1 MRLMYRGLEFSEV
14 GVNMEKR
21 KIRIKC
27 NFAKEI
33 CNMFNN
39 WLAQLSDGYWENSR
53 GEFGSYGDGWYESV
67 WNCFEFGT
75 EKISSA
81 CYSRSNFVI
90 TLKGNPTWSE
100 AKGDCE
106 KFHELTD
113 ESIVDYLVEALFA
126 SIEEAPLGI
135 FGINE
140 YELNVLEDCISEW
153 EILPPPK
160 PKLSHKE
167 LEKLVGYEF
176 DYVE

>member
-1 MRLMYRGLEFSEV
+1 MKQRE
-14 GVNMEKR
+14 
-21 KIRIKC
+21 IRIRC
-27 NFAKEI
+27 NFAREI
-33 CNMFNN
+33 CNMFNH
-39 WLAQLSDGYWENSR
+39 WSGQLSDGYWENSR
-53 GEFGSYGDGWYESV
+53 GEWGSYGDGWYEDV

-75 EKISSA
+75 EPISSA

-90 TLKGNPTWSE
+90 ILKGSPIWKE
-100 AKGDCE
+100 AKEDCE
-106 KFHELTD
+106 KFHEWTD
-113 ESIVDYLVEALFA
+113 EEIVDYLKVALFA
-126 SIEEAPLGI
+126 SMDEAPLNI

-140 YELNVLEDCISEW
+140 YELNVLENCMDEW